1 MPSLLLAP
9 IPPAGLGFPSFPFG
23 LGLGLSITVSLPPT
37 PIPTP
42 GHREPCLT
50 LSITLAP

>member
-23 LGLGLSITVSLPPT
+23 LGLGLSITMSLSPT
-37 PIPTP
+37 PTP